1 MISIAG
7 MGAYLICE
15 ILDEHREYLRNIE
28 VMFLQANTNNDH
40 LRKYLFANDWIIID
54 EQMVKDSGHI
64 YEVMVVTARKNK
76 AVTYSQ
82 RDEEFGPILIN
93 NQTPLFKEKWK
104 KQYFVYKKIQN
115 TLSQDHPR
123 YHEINAKMKM
133 IKEVLHE
140 SL

>member
-1 MISIAG
+1 
-7 MGAYLICE
+7 
-15 ILDEHREYLRNIE
+15 
-28 VMFLQANTNNDH
+28 
-40 LRKYLFANDWIIID
+40 
-54 EQMVKDSGHI
+54 MVKDSGHI

-76 AVTYSQ
+76 AITYSQ